1 MSSTGDNSNLLVL
14 DHCWLIHVLLGTGP
28 TVAWLYAVNVWIMY
42 SMAHEC
48 TWGSKL
54 HKIMGRTSLVGASFA
69 ISMGL
74 CGRRSSSDPWV
85 VGTTILPLT
94 VASVVVSVMLC
105 RWTRFYDVVGVTKAP
120 YYGPHHLQGKNVLIT
135 GANSGIGKETCQQLA
150 AMGATVY
157 LACRSTSRAQ
167 EAVNDILKQQQ
178 QLRHNNSI
186 EASQLKIVA
195 MDLGDL
201 QSVRDAVLR
210 DDGPLKDV
218 PKIDILVNNAGLM
231 MGTRTMSK
239 DGMELMMQANHLGH
253 YLLTRLLLPKLSD
266 DARIIN
272 VTSSTY
278 QLVQDSGFD
287 FDDIMCSKTRKYTL
301 FGQYAQTKLANIL
314 FTKELAKRYPHWKV
328 YAVHPGLVRTNVTS
342 NMPWIL
348 QTLNAMFA
356 WFVASMQKTPPQGAY
371 SNVWCASAPLSHP
384 ATPFPSTTN
393 DRPLPPSG
401 SYIVNCQAQAVTNAG
416 NSANDAERLW
426 NVSEQLVGLTTGMK
440 ERTCGPNT

>member
-1 MSSTGDNSNLLVL
+1 MSSTGDNGNLLVL
-14 DHCWLIHVLLGTGP
+14 DRCWLIHVLLGTGP

-54 HKIMGRTSLVGASFA
+54 HKVMGRTSLLVASFA

-74 CGRRSSSDPWV
+74 CGGRSSSSSSSSFSDPWV
-85 VGTTILPLT
+85 VWTTILPLT

-105 RWTRFYDVVGVTKAP
+105 RWTRTYDVVGVTKAP
-120 YYGPHHLQGKNVLIT
+120 YYGSNHLQGKTVLIT
-135 GANSGIGKETCQQLA
+135 GANSGIGKETCHQLA

-178 QLRHNNSI
+178 HHKRI

-195 MDLGDL
+195 MDLADL
-201 QSVRDAVLR
+201 QSVRDAVLS
-210 DDGPLKDV
+210 DDAPLKDV

-253 YLLTRLLLPKLSD
+253 YLLTRLLLPKLSN

-287 FDDIMCSKTRKYTL
+287 FDDIMCSKARKYTL

-314 FTKELAKRYPHWKV
+314 FTKELAKRYPRWKV

-342 NMPWIL
+342 NMPWIM

-371 SNVWCASAPLSHP
+371 SNVWCASAPHP
-384 ATPFPSTTN
+384 TIPFPSTN
-393 DRPLPPSG
+393 DHPLPPSG
-401 SYIVNCQAQAVTNAG
+401 NYIVNCQAQGVTNAG

-440 ERTCGPNT
+440 ERTGPNT